1 MQKLTVTRKIS
12 PIYML
17 RIDDY
22 TFDIVNPT
30 FDKSEKGSTSFFH
43 PLFPSIISKNLF
55 QLFGIFGILLFFLN
69 DPMKMR
75 FPIKHKT
82 KCSLTFV
89 LNIFYR
95 LGSIFI

>member
-1 MQKLTVTRKIS
+1 MEKLTVSRKIS

-22 TFDIVNPT
+22 AFDIVNPT

-55 QLFGIFGILLFFLN
+55 QFFGIF
-69 DPMKMR
+69 
-75 FPIKHKT
+75 
-82 KCSLTFV
+82 
-89 LNIFYR
+89 
-95 LGSIFI
+95 